1 MAKRGNPNWRKGV
14 SGNPDGPKPGLYR
27 QLLDKALAADRKKHK
42 QDLIQYAVEKSRSDA
57 TVLNAILKKV
67 LPDLKGIDAKI
78 DTQSPFRLI
87 LEYKPDDM
95 SDKSDKSDTK

>member
-14 SGNPDGPKPGLYR
+14 SGSPGGKPGLYR
-27 QLLDKALAADRKKHK
+27 KMLDDAIAADTKRHKESIIKFAVRKART
-42 QDLIQYAVEKSRSDA
+42 DSSILS
-57 TVLNAILKKV
+57 AILKKV